1 MDKNDTNLR
10 KEQIQEG
17 KEKKYTRIQKYMINI
32 LEVVVKKI
40 FFWENDEKRIG
51 KLIRFLHHASMYLLA
66 IMLIL
71 AHTVFPSYIL
81 LFIVYVFCL
90 LIWIQHIVT
99 GGCIVSK
106 LEQKL
111 IGDKNS
117 FVDPI
122 LEAFHIPITEQTTVG
137 ITILGSTC
145 VLLMMTLELSA
156 RTILS
161 LKSYFSF
168 FIKE

>member
-1 MDKNDTNLR
+1 MDKNDVNLG
-10 KEQIQEG
+10 KEQVAET
-17 KEKKYTRIQKYMINI
+17 KYTSIQKYMINI
-32 LEVVVKKI
+32 LETFVKKI
-40 FFWENDEKRIG
+40 FFWETDDKRIG
-51 KLIRFLHHASMYLLA
+51 KLIRFVHHACMYLLG
-66 IMLIL
+66 IMIITV
-71 AHTVFPSYIL
+71 HTVLPSYIL
-81 LFIVYVFCL
+81 LFIVYIFCL
-90 LIWIQHIVT
+90 LIWIQHILT

-122 LEAFHIPITEQTTVG
+122 LESFHIPITEQTTVG
-137 ITILGSTC
+137 FTILGSTC
-145 VLLMMTLELSA
+145 VLLMLSLELSA
-156 RTILS
+156 RTILT